1 MGISTGGWLIMSQ
14 PDGLLILG
22 DHPFLNY
29 IFFFWQR
36 GFTNTAGFINPNL
49 TLVSNYGKSRSF
61 THNAL
66 LMQTGERPLPD

>member
-1 MGISTGGWLIMSQ
+1 MDISTGGWLIMSQ

-29 IFFFWQR
+29 IFLGGQR

-49 TLVSNYGKSRSF
+49 TLRGIIPFYGRTIQVSE
-61 THNAL
+61 L
-66 LMQTGERPLPD
+66 L